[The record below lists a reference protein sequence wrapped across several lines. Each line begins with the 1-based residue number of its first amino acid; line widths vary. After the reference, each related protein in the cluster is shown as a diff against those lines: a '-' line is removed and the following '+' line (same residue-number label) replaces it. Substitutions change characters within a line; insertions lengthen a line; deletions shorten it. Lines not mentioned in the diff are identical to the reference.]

1 MQTEPNTALF
11 FCSGDRIRTCG
22 LWVMSPTSYQLL
34 HSAMSM
40 PSSKAAEYKT
50 FLQACQG
57 LLMSTGK
64 DKCPD

>member
-1 MQTEPNTALF
+1 
-11 FCSGDRIRTCG
+11 
-22 LWVMSPTSYQLL
+22 
-34 HSAMSM
+34 MSM